1 MLTIAAKKH
10 TKLDIAFLPNSKIFA
25 EFTVFL
31 SFVPNILARI
41 VVSFHTILT
50 LFRMGF
56 FGAAHGWR
64 ASKKNY
70 NVNVVMRTKFGNSDI
85 SVREVN
91 ITSIL

>member
-1 MLTIAAKKH
+1 
-10 TKLDIAFLPNSKIFA
+10 
-25 EFTVFL
+25 
-31 SFVPNILARI
+31 
-41 VVSFHTILT
+41 
-50 LFRMGF
+50 MGF
-56 FGAAHGWR
+56 FGAAHEWR